1 MRLEEEISKKF
12 ERLSEHMSERVKRLW
27 CGNEALSIGCGG
39 IGIVSS
45 WTGVSRKT
53 ISNGIKE
60 LKSEIV
66 LNNGRERKAGG
77 GRKRVKDTEI
87 NFEKEL
93 KELLEF
99 STRGDPESPLKWT
112 SKSTRKLA
120 DELNK
125 NGHRVSHTVVAKTL
139 KEMGYSLQANKKTQ
153 EGGNHP
159 DRDKQFQ
166 FISNKTKEFQDK
178 NNPVISVDGKKKRI

>member
-1 MRLEEEISKKF
+1 MKKEEEISKKF
-12 ERLSEHMSERVKRLW
+12 ERLSEHLTERAKRLW
-27 CGNEALSIGCGG
+27 CGNEAISIGWGG
-39 IGIVSS
+39 IEVISIA
-45 WTGVSRKT
+45 TGVSRKT

-60 LKSEIV
+60 LKSEV
-66 LNNGRERKAGG
+66 MVNHGRERKAGG
-77 GRKRVKDTEI
+77 GRKKVKDKDI
-87 NFEKEL
+87 NFEKDL
-93 KELLEF
+93 KELLES

-125 NGHRVSHTVVAKTL
+125 DGHRVSHTVVAETL
-139 KEMGYSLQANKKTQ
+139 REMGYRLQANKKTQ

-159 DRDKQFQ
+159 DRDEQFQ
-166 FISNKTKEFQDK
+166 FISSKAKEFQDK